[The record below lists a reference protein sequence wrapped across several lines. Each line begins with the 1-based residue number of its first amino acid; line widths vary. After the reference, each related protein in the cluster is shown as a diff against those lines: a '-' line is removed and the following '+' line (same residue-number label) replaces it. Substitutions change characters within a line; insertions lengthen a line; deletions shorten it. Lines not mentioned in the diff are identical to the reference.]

1 MNYLDVYKRRISHL
15 GNTPQ
20 DRAYQS
26 GILEFR
32 RYLKYNQHTEHN
44 LTINNSNEQ
53 FSGVILTDKEDE
65 NRVSQI
71 LEVELG
77 LPLEKGDLILWN
89 DEHWLIYRS
98 TTSSYQPH

>member
-1 MNYLDVYKRRISHL
+1 MSYLDIYKKRITHL
-15 GNTPQ
+15 GN
-20 DRAYQS
+20 DYQEHAFKS

-71 LEVELG
+71 LLV
-77 LPLEKGDLILWN
+77 KV
-89 DEHWLIYRS
+89 
-98 TTSSYQPH
+98 SSL

>member
-1 MNYLDVYKRRISHL
+1 MNYLDVYKRRIGHL
-15 GNTPQ
+15 GTNPQ

-44 LTINNSNEQ
+44 LTINDQETK

-65 NRVSQI
+65 NRVS
-71 LEVELG
+71 
-77 LPLEKGDLILWN
+77 
-89 DEHWLIYRS
+89 
-98 TTSSYQPH
+98 